1 MKREGPGRPPS
12 RPKDLVAFTALMSP
26 RAKQRL
32 KALAQLEHN
41 HAYAL
46 LEVAFW
52 EFWEQLPRDRR
63 SAAEMIAAAIED
75 AKPRNDA

>member
-1 MKREGPGRPPS
+1 MKSSHPGRPTS
-12 RPKDLVAFTALMSP
+12 RPKDLVTFTALMSP

-46 LEVAFW
+46 LETAFW
-52 EFWEQLPRDRR
+52 KLWEQLPKNKRA
-63 SAAEMIAAAIED
+63 AAETIATAIETAEPSD
-75 AKPRNDA
+75 NG